1 MADLV
6 LSLLDL
12 PDGTL
17 LAGGPGGIA
26 RLSGDSRTTE
36 WVRVD
41 SPIRTVAT
49 FARGLVDGSP
59 VVLAGGVDGVARSE
73 NGGLSWQGTETEGGT
88 QPVAALVVHDDAAIA
103 GTLGGGILRS
113 TDAGR
118 TWQRSNFG
126 LPSHDVTALLMSGT
140 TVIAG
145 TPDGVYWSPNAGR
158 AWRVAMSSAGKS
170 VAGLASTPGD
180 AAVAV
185 TEAGELLCSSDD
197 GRTWRIMK
205 ALPDNVLPVAL
216 AITDDTV
223 CVVATAE
230 HGILGSRLRGEGIT
244 RSPDV
249 AALALLRTG
258 PDSRSPRSGTGT
270 RLIAGGPDGLAVSR
284 DSGATWHSYGCPALD
299 DLDNTIAVPG
309 GELRWGRLSGMIGP
323 RGALEGL
330 PLPLMAVALTP
341 DGGLLISSA
350 AGLWR
355 SPDLG
360 ESWRVVLE
368 GDTGRVHHLAFRA
381 DGTGWAGDAEGGR
394 LMHTEDHGESWQQ
407 TSVPWAPA
415 RLLAMASEQ
424 DVIGAMTADPA
435 RGIAT
440 VWYCDRTRTWTPAGP
455 PLQ

>member
-6 LSLLDL
+6 LALLDL

-41 SPIRTVAT
+41 SPIRTVAA
-49 FARGLVDGSP
+49 FAHGPVDGSP

-73 NGGLSWQGTETEGGT
+73 NGGLSWQGTESEGGT
-88 QPVAALVVHDDAAIA
+88 QPISALVVHDDAAIA

-126 LPSHDVTALLMSGT
+126 LPSRDVTALLMSGT

-145 TPDGVYWSPNAGR
+145 TPAGVYWSPNAGR
-158 AWRVAMSSAGKS
+158 AWRVAISSAGKS
-170 VAGLASTPGD
+170 VAGLASTPGG

-197 GRTWRIMK
+197 GRTWRIMTS
-205 ALPDNVLPVAL
+205 LPDNVLPVAL
-216 AITDDTV
+216 AITDDAV

-230 HGILGSRLRGEGIT
+230 HGILGSRLRGEGTT

-258 PDSRSPRSGTGT
+258 TK
-270 RLIAGGPDGLAVSR
+270 LLAGGPDGLMVSR
-284 DSGATWHSYGCPALD
+284 DSGVTWHGYGCPALD
-299 DLDNTIAVPG
+299 DLDNTIALPG
-309 GELRWGRLSGMIGP
+309 GELRWGRLSGIIGP
-323 RGALEGL
+323 RGALQGL
-330 PLPLMAVALTP
+330 PIPLMAVSPTP

-360 ESWRVVLE
+360 ESWRVVLD

-394 LMHTEDHGESWQQ
+394 LLHTEDHGESWQQ
-407 TSVPWAPA
+407 TTVPWAPA
-415 RLLAMASEQ
+415 RLLAMASEH
-424 DVIGAMTADPA
+424 DVIAAMTADPA

-440 VWYCDRTRTWTPAGP
+440 VWHCDRTRTWTAAGP
-455 PLQ
+455 IDVTRA